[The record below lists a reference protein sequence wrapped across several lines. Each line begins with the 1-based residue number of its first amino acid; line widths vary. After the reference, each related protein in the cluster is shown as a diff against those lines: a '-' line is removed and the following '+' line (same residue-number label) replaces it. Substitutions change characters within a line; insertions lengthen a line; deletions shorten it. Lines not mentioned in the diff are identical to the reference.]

1 MSISTPLQ
9 LSQTQ
14 TNICSCLVVEDQEI
28 FSRLLCSLLKYY
40 INVELIAT
48 ASSVS
53 EAFTACEKLKPDLLI
68 LDLNLPDGNGIEVAQ
83 AFSCFSPDGKI
94 IILSG
99 YASSFIAPSELLD
112 YIFGVVDKTAAF
124 KNLQILLE
132 KLFVNPLSSL
142 TPRQRQIFTL
152 IGNGFQNKEIA
163 SHLQLSITTVETHRK
178 AIAMHLNKSG
188 AELLVYAATFN
199 RLYV

>member
-1 MSISTPLQ
+1 MSISIPLQ
-9 LSQTQ
+9 LTQ
-14 TNICSCLVVEDQEI
+14 PQPNICSCLVVEDQAI
-28 FSRLLCSLLKYY
+28 FSRLLCSLLQNY

-68 LDLNLPDGNGIEVAQ
+68 LDLNLPDGDGIEVAE
-83 AFSCFSPDGKI
+83 ALSRFSPSGKI

-99 YASSFIAPSELLD
+99 HASSFIAPPKLLD

-124 KNLQILLE
+124 ENLQILLE
-132 KLFVNPLSSL
+132 KLFVNPLLSL
-142 TPRQRQIFTL
+142 TPRQQQIFTL
-152 IGNGFQNKEIA
+152 IGNGLQNKEIA

-178 AIAMHLNKSG
+178 AIARHLNKSG
-188 AELLVYAATFN
+188 AELLVYAATFT